1 MRRRKFLHTLGMA
14 SPALMLGPSFLE
26 WQAKLPKQQFG
37 GTVVIIGAG
46 VAGLYAAKALHDQG
60 ITVIVLEA
68 SSVHGGRVR
77 PLPGFAD
84 FPLEAGA
91 EFVHGKGNA
100 AGDPPSFLWSSID
113 AYDPD
118 LLLEYGSHKEM
129 YDIDGVIKTDPYW
142 DAGLENCWQFYLN
155 MYAYT
160 GDDILMSEHLETE
173 YGVTPTHPY
182 WHFYEAWI
190 GSEFGTSIDR
200 IGMKSIAISE
210 VLWLTG
216 GKDFLLDTDYL
227 GLMDT
232 LFFEPILD
240 KIQYNRVVTS
250 VLYDSDGVIVSCA
263 DGSMHFG
270 DKCIVTVPLT
280 ILKENS
286 ISFSP
291 ALPTTKQNAI
301 DTLDMGAG
309 MKLFLKFSNNF
320 WGSDIGDIT
329 VDGYTT
335 FIWAPGIDKTAATN
349 NVLICFIMGENAE
362 YMSALDAGA
371 IDVALAELDALF
383 DGAATANYVD
393 GYIQDWGKEPYI
405 KGAYSFPAPNTYITE
420 TNTTRIDLAEPINCV
435 LFFAGE
441 ATNNN
446 HPSTVHGA
454 LESGAR
460 VAEEIMACG
469 FNSIASGPEAAF
481 VRAYAH
487 NNIAYFAITG
497 KTEGKWTLMLTS
509 MEGKQVQ
516 LFMEA
521 EQIISAQVFSFPLH
535 QFAAGNYILTAYQ
548 NNALKCSV
556 MINKS

>member
-405 KGAYSFPAPNTYITE
+405 KGAYSFPAPNTYITV

-469 FNSIASGPEAAF
+469 FNSIASDSEAAF

>member
-26 WQAKLPKQQFG
+26 WQAKLPKQQLG

-91 EFVHGKGNA
+91 EFVLGKVNA

-227 GLMDT
+227 GLMET

-405 KGAYSFPAPNTYITE
+405 KGAYSFPAPNTYITV

-469 FNSIASGPEAAF
+469 FNSIASDSEAAF

>member
-26 WQAKLPKQQFG
+26 WQAKLPKQQLG

-227 GLMDT
+227 GLMET

-309 MKLFLKFSNNF
+309 MKLFLKFSTNF

-405 KGAYSFPAPNTYITE
+405 KGAYSFPAPNTYITV

-469 FNSIASGPEAAF
+469 FNSIASDSEAAF

>member
-26 WQAKLPKQQFG
+26 WQAKLPKQQLG

-405 KGAYSFPAPNTYITE
+405 KGAYSFPAPNTYITV

-469 FNSIASGPEAAF
+469 FNSIASDSEAAF

>member
-516 LFMEA
+516 IFLEA
-521 EQIISAQVFSFPLH
+521 EEIISAQVFSFPLH

-548 NNALKCSV
+548 NNTLKCSV

>member
-26 WQAKLPKQQFG
+26 WQAKLPKQQLG

-227 GLMDT
+227 GLMET

>member
-516 LFMEA
+516 IFLEA
-521 EQIISAQVFSFPLH
+521 EEIISAQVFSFPLH

>member
-26 WQAKLPKQQFG
+26 WQAKLPKQQLG

-469 FNSIASGPEAAF
+469 FNSIASDSEAAF